1 MCQNWRC
8 ARLPGF
14 LPSLESAH
22 RRWRRSACSSRGSR
36 SGSAS
41 SPAAFAP
48 VRLAFLQLP
57 PRASG
62 LYYRQCA
69 PLTELRSEIRQ
80 NQQSQIGPVLP
91 LHAACAVSY
100 DGRTIRSLSRSLLVQ
115 TPLPAEVVFGRHAT
129 HPLQAGRARMQARKR
144 RVRARRRLGQAAAAS
159 RATRRRRPTA
169 WSTTRSNRTRGPPT
183 RGSNRQRTRAARLGT
198 PPRSARSS
206 SSQT

>member
-91 LHAACAVSY
+91 LHAPWAVSY
-100 DGRTIRSLSRSLLVQ
+100 DGRTIRSLSLSFYSYRPHSQPRLCSVGMRPIPCRPAAPECKRANDASERVVASGKLQ
-115 TPLPAEVVFGRHAT
+115 PRLAPLGAA
-129 HPLQAGRARMQARKR
+129 ARP
-144 RVRARRRLGQAAAAS
+144 RVRPRGRRRAAVCC
-159 RATRRRRPTA
+159 RY
-169 WSTTRSNRTRGPPT
+169 TTKHT
-183 RGSNRQRTRAARLGT
+183 
-198 PPRSARSS
+198 
-206 SSQT
+206 

>member
-1 MCQNWRC
+1 ML
-8 ARLPGF
+8 ADATKFSP
-14 LPSLESAH
+14 PSSPCAH

-100 DGRTIRSLSRSLLVQ
+100 DGRTFALSLALYSYRPHSQPRLCSVGMRPIPCRPAAPEWKRANDASERVVASGTPICSRVSRHW
-115 TPLPAEVVFGRHAT
+115 PLC
-129 HPLQAGRARMQARKR
+129 
-144 RVRARRRLGQAAAAS
+144 AAA
-159 RATRRRRPTA
+159 RP
-169 WSTTRSNRTRGPPT
+169 RG
-183 RGSNRQRTRAARLGT
+183 R
-198 PPRSARSS
+198 
-206 SSQT
+206 